1 MNSNILD
8 KLRQWWQ
15 SLNRSQKVIF
25 IVGCTGILVT
35 IAVLGQLLLRPT
47 YAPLFT
53 ELESQNAAKIIEQLE
68 TLQVPYHLT
77 NNGKTIEVP
86 EDLVY
91 KLRIQMA
98 SAGALYNNGQGF
110 ELFDEKKFG
119 ITEFE
124 QHVGYQRALQEEL
137 RRTIV
142 QLNEVEQA
150 RVHLVLPRE
159 SVFLD
164 EQVVPSA
171 SIALKLKPFSKL
183 EPDQVRGIQSLAMG
197 SVQGLTPENI
207 HIIDMQGN
215 VLNED
220 METDG
225 NEFSSASA
233 LKSYEIR
240 KQYEKE
246 MEQRLQQMLNRI
258 LGPSRAVAMVSADL
272 DFDRQE
278 ILRAEY
284 GPGTILHEETVT
296 EDGSGTTSGGIPG
309 ADSQMPGNTMPFAS
323 DSAGSEYSREQR
335 AADYQV
341 DTNQQT
347 IIKAPGTVRRLS
359 VSVVV
364 DGNYAQDRLDSLEQ
378 VIAGAMGYDE
388 NRGDQL
394 NVSSMNFNK
403 DSLPNFEETPAPSPE
418 ILLDKRLIIP
428 GAIAGSLLLVL
439 IIFLIIRRRTRRHR
453 EMLIQQQLEEEAKPQ
468 VVQEK
473 PKEQEKVEDPIA
485 QQHRT
490 VKKIAR
496 ERPAEVV
503 EILKIW
509 LKE

>member
-1 MNSNILD
+1 MLD

-15 SLNRSQKVIF
+15 SLNRSRKIIF
-25 IVGCTGILVT
+25 VAGCTGILIT
-35 IAVLGQLLLRPT
+35 IIVLGQMLLRPT

-53 ELESQNAAKIIEQLE
+53 ELEPQNASKIIEQLE
-68 TLQVPYHLT
+68 TLQVPYHIT

-86 EDLVY
+86 EDQVY

-98 SAGALYNNGQGF
+98 SAGALYNSGQGF

-124 QHVGYQRALQEEL
+124 QQVGYQRALQEEL

-142 QLNEVEQA
+142 QLEEVEQA
-150 RVHLVLPRE
+150 RVHLVLPQE

-171 SIALKLKPFSKL
+171 SIALKLKPYTKL
-183 EPDQVRGIQSLAMG
+183 ERDQVRGIQSLVMG
-197 SVQGLTPENI
+197 SMQGLTPENI

-215 VLNED
+215 VLNEN

-225 NEFSSASA
+225 AEFSTASA
-233 LKSYEIR
+233 LKNYEIR
-240 KQYEKE
+240 REYEKE

-258 LGPSRAVAMVSADL
+258 LGPARAVAMVSADL

-278 ILRAEY
+278 ILQAEY
-284 GPGTILHEETVT
+284 GPGTILHEETLT
-296 EDGSGTTSGGIPG
+296 EEGTGTTSGGIPG
-309 ADSQMPGNTMPFAS
+309 TDAQMPGDTMPFAT
-323 DSAGSEYSREQR
+323 DNTGSTYNREQSTI
-335 AADYQV
+335 DYQV
-341 DTNQQT
+341 NANQQT
-347 IIKAPGTVRRLS
+347 LIKAPGTVRRLS

-364 DGNYAQDRLDSLEQ
+364 DGDYAQNELDSLQQ

-403 DSLPNFEETPAPSPE
+403 DSLPNFEETPAPFSE
-418 ILLDKRLIIP
+418 TLLDKRLIIP
-428 GAIAGSLLLVL
+428 GAIAGTLLLML
-439 IIFLIIRRRTRRHR
+439 IGFLLLRRRARRR
-453 EMLIQQQLEEEAKPQ
+453 KEMLIQQQIEEEALSQ
-468 VVQEK
+468 VVQEE
-473 PKEQEKVEDPIA
+473 PKKEVKVEDPIA
-485 QQHRT
+485 GQRKS
-490 VKKIAR
+490 VKQVAR
-496 ERPAEVV
+496 ERPGEVV

-509 LKE
+509 LRE